1 MSRFADLVESMS
13 SFLCVRL
20 VSKDTCFDAQ
30 TENESVIR
38 SRKMTITSQI
48 KSKRRKQD
56 LAEQGEKQLGQQM
69 IQVADW
75 SACWSA
81 VLHRQR
87 RISIIVY
94 LSHLIQGFKKSQGK
108 NETSIKDESRRAI
121 KKSHSAKS
129 PNKVSSAGESTLGEE
144 LNGFHRIAAWH
155 AGCHLS
161 T

>member
-1 MSRFADLVESMS
+1 MSRFADLVETMS
-13 SFLCVRL
+13 SFLCLRL
-20 VSKDTCFDAQ
+20 VSKDTRFDAQ

-87 RISIIVY
+87 RISKPIKEDEKHI
-94 LSHLIQGFKKSQGK
+94 SNHQDAGK
-108 NETSIKDESRRAI
+108 IWLTRRAI
-121 KKSHSAKS
+121 
-129 PNKVSSAGESTLGEE
+129 
-144 LNGFHRIAAWH
+144 
-155 AGCHLS
+155 
-161 T
+161 